1 MIATEQTVTI
11 DAGIGAVWDHVS
23 DIRRWATLMPGYRDC
38 ELIDADRSR
47 WTLKIG
53 VGALVR
59 TVTVDVH
66 VARWDGPEQVD
77 FGYKLEGDPV
87 EGTGT
92 YRATANGPAAT
103 DITLAVQVEGSGKLA
118 PMWEAMGRPLLPK
131 FASGFANQLKA
142 AIEQPAAMLAEAETL
157 P

>member
-1 MIATEQTVTI
+1 MIETEQTVTI
-11 DAGIGAVWDHVS
+11 DAGIGAVWEHVS
-23 DIRRWATLMPGYRDC
+23 DIRRWATLMPGFRGCD
-38 ELIDADRSR
+38 LIDADRSR

-59 TVTVDVH
+59 TVTVDVY
-66 VARWDGPEQVD
+66 VARWEGPEQVD
-77 FGYKLEGDPV
+77 FAYKLDGDPV

-92 YRATANGPAAT
+92 YRAVAIGPDAAE
-103 DITLAVQVEGSGKLA
+103 ITLAVQVEGSGKLA

-131 FASGFANQLKA
+131 FASGFAKQLKA
-142 AIEQPAAMLAEAETL
+142 AIEQPAVAETEML